1 MNINETSLNQIAEIA
16 IEATLEAGDYISSR
30 FGGDLTISS
39 KSGKTGQDLVTDVDK
54 KSQKIIEEIICKR
67 FPNHTILGEEDSDDK
82 KTIAEDW
89 VWAIDPI
96 DGTNNYV
103 NTSQHHAVSVAA
115 MHKGYP
121 MVGVIW
127 VPWAN
132 DSGNGLLMH
141 AAKGSGTWINGKR
154 IEIEIDDIK
163 PVRGRLSGL
172 PWLEMGNFKLS
183 KAIMSS
189 LGEVRIFG
197 STAYELFMVANG
209 SMQFSLTGFANT
221 WDFAAGI
228 LLVEESGGKVLWTNN
243 TNKFEKFTGWAQPYS
258 NSYDT
263 YKNLREWKGA
273 VLVGSKKLVNYLSK
287 NIKINISS

>member
-1 MNINETSLNQIAEIA
+1 MKNSETSLNQVAKIA
-16 IEATLEAGDYISSR
+16 IKATLEAGGYISSR
-30 FGGDLTISS
+30 FGDDLIISS
-39 KSGKTGQDLVTDVDK
+39 KSGRAGQDLVTDVDK
-54 KSQKIIEEIICKR
+54 KSQKIIEKIIYKR
-67 FPNHTILGEEDSDDK
+67 FPTHTILGEEDSDDK
-82 KTIAEDW
+82 KTIADDW

-121 MVGVIW
+121 MVGAIW

-132 DSGNGLLMH
+132 NSGNGLLMH
-141 AAKGSGTWINGKR
+141 AVKGSGTWVNGEK
-154 IEIEIDDIK
+154 IEIKTDDEK

-172 PWLEMGNFKLS
+172 PWLEMGNFKLD
-183 KAIMSS
+183 KTLMSS
-189 LGEVRIFG
+189 LGEIRILG

-243 TNKFEKFTGWAQPYS
+243 TNNFGKFTGWAQPYS

-263 YKNLREWKGA
+263 YKNMREWKGA
-273 VLVGSKKLVNYLSK
+273 VLAGSKKLVNYLSK
-287 NIKINISS
+287 NIKIKRSA

>member
-1 MNINETSLNQIAEIA
+1 MKINETALNQLAETA
-16 IEATLEAGDYISSR
+16 IKATLEAGDYISSR

-54 KSQKIIEEIICKR
+54 KSQKIIENIIYKR

-82 KTIAEDW
+82 KTIADDW

-115 MHKGYP
+115 MYKGYP

-132 DSGNGLLMH
+132 DGGNGLLMH
-141 AAKGSGTWINGKR
+141 AMKGSGTWINGKR
-154 IEIEIDDIK
+154 IEIKIDEVK

-172 PWLEMGNFKLS
+172 PWLEMGNFKLD
-183 KAIMSS
+183 KTLMSS
-189 LGEVRIFG
+189 LGEVRILG

-228 LLVEESGGKVLWTNN
+228 LLVEESGGKVLWTNK
-243 TNKFEKFTGWAQPYS
+243 TNKFGKFTGWAQPYS

-263 YKNLREWKGA
+263 YKNMREWKGA
-273 VLVGSKKLVNYLSK
+273 VLAGSKKLVNYLSK
-287 NIKINISS
+287 NIKINIPS